1 MSAVNRAEE
10 IWKRDIDEIIRKAV
24 VATRLSCTRDTKD
37 AFKATEKRLY
47 AYPVLQAKK
56 KDDEEMLEEIM
67 RHGVNG
73 HGRGVTRIAKSG
85 AHLEEE
91 EIKAAVVIDLKT
103 AIADDQHEI
112 ERIEKALAQ
121 IADDE
126 YKDIVRFKYFEQKT
140 DDEIAEQMHC
150 ASRTVRAHKSRLVRR
165 LSVFLYG
172 AAALL

>member
-1 MSAVNRAEE
+1 MSETRVEE
-10 IWKRDIDEIIRKAV
+10 SRNPGIDEIIRKAV
-24 VATRLSCTRDTKD
+24 VATRLSCARDTKD

-73 HGRGVTRIAKSG
+73 RGITRIVKNG
-85 AHLEEE
+85 ARMEEDE
-91 EIKAAVVIDLKT
+91 KKAAVVIDLKT

-112 ERIEKALAQ
+112 ERIEKALEQ

-126 YKDIVRFKYFEQKT
+126 YRDIVRYKYFEQKT

-150 ASRTVRAHKSRLVRR
+150 ASRTVRAHKSRLVGR

>member
-1 MSAVNRAEE
+1 MAQGKQKKPTV
-10 IWKRDIDEIIRKAV
+10 DEVISKAV
-24 VATRLSCTRDTKD
+24 IATRLSCAREPKD
-37 AFKATEKRLY
+37 VFKATEKRLY
-47 AYPVLQAKK
+47 AYPVLQAKI

-73 HGRGVTRIAKSG
+73 HGRGITRIVKNG
-85 AHLEEE
+85 ARMEED

-112 ERIEKALAQ
+112 ERIEKALEQ

-126 YKDIVRFKYFEQKT
+126 YRDIVRYKYFEQKT

-150 ASRTVRAHKSRLVRR
+150 ASRTVRAHKSRLVGR